1 MPMND
6 DDTWC
11 DGPVIIDEAARRL
24 TVPPG
29 AQSGNN
35 YGDLLGL
42 VKDYE
47 ALARLR
53 KFLQL
58 AHRCGENDL
67 CNPCFDDAVL
77 MTLEAE
83 GWTIERQTTSQP
95 DGAAR

>member
-1 MPMND
+1 MD
-6 DDTWC
+6 DDDIWC

-67 CNPCFDDAVL
+67 CNPMIFLFRRFFHHAVECEPNHKSL
-77 MTLEAE
+77 IHSR
-83 GWTIERQTTSQP
+83 WH
-95 DGAAR
+95 

>member
-1 MPMND
+1 MPMDD

-11 DGPVIIDEAARRL
+11 DGPVIIDETARRL

-29 AQSGNN
+29 AQSGDN

-42 VKDYE
+42 VKDYK

-53 KFLQL
+53 TFLKL
-58 AHRCGENDL
+58 AHRCGEDDL

-83 GWTIERQTTSQP
+83 GWTIVRETTSQQA
-95 DGAAR
+95 GAAS